1 MEPTRPELRPLG
13 VGEMVDAAIRLYRN
27 NFLTLI
33 KISAAILGPI
43 GLIQII
49 ATIIVGPVDLLTLTV
64 VDPETTTP
72 ADIFE
77 PLIPIYTVLA
87 VTSLLSFLGSVL
99 VEGASLTVLA
109 HHYHGEETDWTD
121 SLRVGW
127 GRFLPLI
134 AATILVSLGAGI
146 GLIFCLV
153 PGVFLFTM
161 WSVTPAALVTERLGP
176 FAAMG
181 RSYQLV
187 RGRFWPVLGAIVLA
201 YLLYMVANQIIGVVT
216 GVTTVLGSLDGEQIS
231 FLPSVIGSSLVSIV
245 AAPFLAAMITVI
257 YFDLRVRKE
266 GYDLELMA
274 RDLRQIEG
282 ATAPPPEDDDPFGLG
297 SPGSR

>member
-13 VGEMVDAAIRLYRN
+13 VGEMVDAAIRLYRT

-33 KISAAILGPI
+33 KISAVILGPI
-43 GLIQII
+43 GLIQLI
-49 ATIIVGPVDLLTLTV
+49 ATIAVGPVDLLSLAV
-64 VDPETTTP
+64 VDPDTTTP
-72 ADIFE
+72 AEVFE

-87 VTSLLSFLGSVL
+87 ITSLFSFLGSVL

-109 HHYHGEETDWTD
+109 HHYRGEETDWKD

-134 AATILVSLGAGI
+134 AATLLVSLGAGF

-161 WSVTPAALVTERLGP
+161 WAVTPAALVTERLGP

-201 YLLYMVANQIIGVVT
+201 YLLYMIANQIIGVIT
-216 GVTTVLGSLDGEQIS
+216 GVTTVLGSLNGEQIS
-231 FLPSVIGSSLVSIV
+231 FLPSVIGSALVSIV

-274 RDLRQIEG
+274 QDLRQIEG
-282 ATAPPPEDDDPFGLG
+282 DATLPPQDDDPFGLG
-297 SPGSR
+297 TPGDR

>member
-13 VGEMVDAAIRLYRN
+13 VGEMVDAAIRLYRT

-33 KISAAILGPI
+33 KISAVILGPI
-43 GLIQII
+43 GLIQIV
-49 ATIIVGPVDLLTLTV
+49 ATIAVGPVDLLSLAV
-64 VDPETTTP
+64 VDPEANP
-72 ADIFE
+72 MDIFE

-109 HHYHGEETDWTD
+109 HHYRGEDVDWTT

-134 AATILVSLGAGI
+134 AATILVSLGSGF

-153 PGVFLFTM
+153 PGIFLFTM
-161 WSVTPAALVTERLGP
+161 WSVTPAALVTERVGP
-176 FAAMG
+176 IAAMG

-201 YLLYMVANQIIGVVT
+201 YLLYMIANQIIGVVT
-216 GVTTVLGSLDGEQIS
+216 GVTTILGSMNGEQIS
-231 FLPSVIGSSLVSIV
+231 FLPSVIGSSLVSII
-245 AAPFLAAMITVI
+245 AAPFLAAMVTVI

-274 RDLRQIEG
+274 RDLRNIEG
-282 ATAPPPEDDDPFGLG
+282 DAALTSPDDEDPFGLG
-297 SPGSR
+297 TPGSR

>member
-13 VGEMVDAAIRLYRN
+13 VGEMVDAAIRLYRT

-33 KISAAILGPI
+33 KISAVILGPI
-43 GLIQII
+43 GLIQLI
-49 ATIIVGPVDLLTLTV
+49 ATIAVGPVDCSVWQV
-64 VDPETTTP
+64 VDPETTP
-72 ADIFE
+72 AEVFE

-87 VTSLLSFLGSVL
+87 ITSLFSFLGSVL

-109 HHYHGEETDWTD
+109 HHYRGEETDWKD

-134 AATILVSLGAGI
+134 AATILVSLGAGF

-161 WSVTPAALVTERLGP
+161 WAVTPAALVTERLGP

-231 FLPSVIGSSLVSIV
+231 FLPSVIGSVLVSIV

-274 RDLRQIEG
+274 QDLRQIEG
-282 ATAPPPEDDDPFGLG
+282 DAAPPPEHDDPFGLG
-297 SPGSR
+297 TPGDR